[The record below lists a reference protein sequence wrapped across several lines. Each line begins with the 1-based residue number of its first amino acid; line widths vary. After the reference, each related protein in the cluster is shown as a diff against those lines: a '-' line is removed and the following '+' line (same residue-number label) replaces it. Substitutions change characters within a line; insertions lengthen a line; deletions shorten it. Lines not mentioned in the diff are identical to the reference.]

1 LRIRGSKA
9 TVKYR
14 EAISDSI
21 AITREVPDHILR
33 QPNNRGRILPSTLS
47 RSPKKILDVT
57 DADVWVMAA
66 KTEHFEQTKGVEMT
80 NFLLT
85 DDPVAADSVLTR
97 LLGADLNRISHIERR
112 ASSLAIL

>member
-1 LRIRGSKA
+1 MPAWFRQINQVKGYDETEDAHIGYTLRIRGSKA

-14 EAISDSI
+14 EAISASI

-57 DADVWVMAA
+57 DADVWVMAS
-66 KTEHFEQTKGVEMT
+66 KTEHFALQTRYSLVCSEQT
-80 NFLLT
+80 
-85 DDPVAADSVLTR
+85 
-97 LLGADLNRISHIERR
+97 
-112 ASSLAIL
+112 